1 MALPTVLLTDPIH
14 PDAQARLAAQAEV
27 RVIPAGLSPEPA
39 QAALRTLLA
48 GAHGLIVRRQ
58 LPDDVFDTPG
68 TLQAVVRQGVGL
80 DFIPVAR
87 ATAMKL
93 PVANTPA
100 VNANAVAEYVFAA
113 MFAASRQLAW
123 FDQQVRE
130 GRWAVRG
137 EAGARTHDLRG
148 RTLGLIGYGAI
159 GQRIA
164 QIASAGFDM
173 RLLAH
178 TRTPSSLPA
187 HVSAAS
193 LADLFAA
200 SDVVV
205 VACPLTPETRGMVD
219 ANVLRHAKP
228 GALLINVG
236 RGPVVREADLVAALD
251 AGLIGGA
258 VLDVFEIQPLPD
270 DSGLR
275 RHPRVILTPH
285 VAGVTDDA
293 ERAMGLMAVDTVL
306 ALLRGER
313 PPNVVNPEIFYLPTE
328 SIAP

>member
-68 TLQAVVRQGVGL
+68 TLQAVVRHGVGL

-87 ATAMKL
+87 ATVMKL

-228 GALLINVG
+228 GTLLINVG

-313 PPNVVNPEIFYLPTE
+313 PLNVVNPEIYLPTE

>member
-1 MALPTVLLTDPIH
+1 MARPTVLLTDPIH
-14 PDAQARLAAQAEV
+14 PDAHARLAAQAEV

-48 GAHGLIVRRQ
+48 GAHGLVVRRQ
-58 LPDDVFDTPG
+58 LPDDLFDMPG

-87 ATAMKL
+87 ATVMKL

-123 FDQQVRE
+123 FDLQVRE

-178 TRTPSSLPA
+178 TRTPSSLPS
-187 HVSAAS
+187 HVGAAS
-193 LADLFAA
+193 LADLFAG

-205 VACPLTPETRGMVD
+205 VACPLTPDTRGLVD
-219 ANVLRHAKP
+219 ANVLRHTKP

-258 VLDVFEIQPLPD
+258 VLDVFEIQPLPA

-275 RHPRVILTPH
+275 QHPGVILTPH
-285 VAGVTDDA
+285 LAGVTDDA

-306 ALLRGER
+306 ALVRGER
-313 PPNVVNPEIFYLPTE
+313 PLNVVNPEIYLSTE
-328 SIAP
+328 SVAP